1 MLRGNEVNL
10 SDQHEFRCTQPTLC
24 KNNLRTLR
32 NNGHRDRTACLDV
45 AQVAG
50 NEPPLRLPTS
60 TEGNSFLLQ
69 WSLLLSILFPFL
81 AIRLMST
88 RCSRRTMG
96 LLRFLRA
103 ISSDKPAASVIKPS
117 IKKLAA

>member
-1 MLRGNEVNL
+1 MNFAV
-10 SDQHEFRCTQPTLC
+10 QPTLC
-24 KNNLRTLR
+24 KNTVCTLP
-32 NNGHRDRTACLDV
+32 NNGHRDRTTCLDV
-45 AQVAG
+45 AQMAD
-50 NEPPLRLPTS
+50 NELHPQAPTTS

-69 WSLLLSILFPFL
+69 WSLLLGILFPFL